1 MSKVL
6 EIIVLLLLI
15 GALGFFVTEAVELRF
30 DNRDMMLCNSALQSG
45 NEEYLRK
52 CECFY
57 AGDNI
62 RCIYERKK

>member
-1 MSKVL
+1 MSKVQSYV
-6 EIIVLLLLI
+6 ISGLLCV
-15 GALGFFVTEAVELRF
+15 AFGFFVTEAVELRF
-30 DNRDMMLCNSALQSG
+30 DNKDMMLCNSALQSG

-62 RCIYERKK
+62 RCIYGDEK